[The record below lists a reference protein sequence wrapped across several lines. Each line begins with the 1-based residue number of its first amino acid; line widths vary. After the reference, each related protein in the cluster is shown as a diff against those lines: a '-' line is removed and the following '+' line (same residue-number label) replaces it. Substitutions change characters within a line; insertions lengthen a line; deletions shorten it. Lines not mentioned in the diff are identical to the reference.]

1 MSFGYSMNTLNLQQA
16 VERLKQGDVLAYPTE
31 AVWGL
36 GCDPQQQQ
44 AFEKILTLKQR
55 PIEKGVILL
64 SESIERVEPLL
75 TLLDT
80 EIRQQIIASWQH
92 SGAQQRAT
100 TWLLPVSTAIPAWIY
115 GAHDRVAI
123 RVTQH
128 ALCQQLCAAFDGMI
142 VSTSANPA
150 GLAPAKTAQ
159 QVADYFPS
167 DLAILPGELGNSP
180 QPSKILDA
188 VTGQVIRA

>member
-1 MSFGYSMNTLNLQQA
+1 MNTVSLEQA
-16 VERLKQGDVLAYPTE
+16 VLCLQQGDVLAYPTE

-36 GCDPQQQQ
+36 GCDPFQQD
-44 AFEKILTLKQR
+44 AFNKILQLKQR

-64 SESIERVEPLL
+64 SESIERIEPLL
-75 TLLDT
+75 MMLDT

-92 SGAQQRAT
+92 QDRDSRAT
-100 TWLLPVSTAIPAWIY
+100 TWLLPVNSNIPAWIY
-115 GAHDRVAI
+115 GQHDRVAI

-128 ALCQQLCAAFDGMI
+128 TLCQQLCQALDQLL

-150 GLAPAKTAQ
+150 GENPAKTAQ
-159 QVADYFPS
+159 QVADYFPEN
-167 DLAILPGELGNSP
+167 LAILQGELGKSP
-180 QPSKILDA
+180 EPSRILDA